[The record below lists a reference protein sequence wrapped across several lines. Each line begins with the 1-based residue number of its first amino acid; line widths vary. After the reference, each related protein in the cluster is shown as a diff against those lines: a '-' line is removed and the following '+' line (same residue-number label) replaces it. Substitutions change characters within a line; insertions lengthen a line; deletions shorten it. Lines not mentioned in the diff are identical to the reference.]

1 MDLAANSMTSN
12 IAALSVEDKI
22 TDPLMIELD
31 PSLLDFGP
39 MNPLNNME
47 IGRTEQI
54 QVDWA
59 NWSSSQVFPGSSL
72 KKAPEQPRDDLDMDV
87 ELDLDLGDDD
97 EPSIEIGRKDA
108 APIRGVE
115 DDLINDGDKF
125 QGNSFMEDEPLT
137 EIPDNIPMP
146 TVEEDEDMDM
156 MMMDDPMED
165 VTVPLID
172 NLNTTTPPVT
182 ALPELDRDSESPL
195 SSARSSVVRTIDE
208 TRLSDL
214 QEQEAESEVS
224 IQRQPKTKKRKILPV
239 DVDTVMSQAQ
249 IKQMQADRSAILK
262 PLELLS
268 PSPLLLNLL
277 RMQQDGSFVTD
288 IMADGRSMNWAP
300 ELRGIL
306 SLEKIDAA
314 RTSWE
319 SKRKADRIAASAK
332 AKNIDAETPQPDG
345 PRADTPRDYTPQLQI
360 PEDEEETVRY
370 DEEDQHFDREADRFD
385 EADEAH
391 ANGDDTVMHEQ
402 LEPLDPESL
411 IDTFDETIAPLLY
424 PTEQGSVSQGTRHA
438 VHILRERFGSSDQ
451 STQGSSSSQKPHL
464 RFQDL
469 CAEATTTKADAARM
483 FFEVLVLATKD
494 AIKVEQA
501 EGPSGAPMKIRAKR
515 GLWGAWAEYEE
526 QREENDEAAA
536 EVEVGHS

>member
-1 MDLAANSMTSN
+1 MTSN
-12 IAALSVEDKI
+12 IASLSVEDKI
-22 TDPLMIELD
+22 TDPLMMELD

-39 MNPLNNME
+39 MNPLNKME
-47 IGRTEQI
+47 VGRTEQI

-59 NWSSSQVFPGSSL
+59 NWSSSQVFPGSGL
-72 KKAPEQPRDDLDMDV
+72 KKAPEQPQDDLDMDV

-97 EPSIEIGRKDA
+97 EPSIEFGRKDT
-108 APIRGVE
+108 APARGVE
-115 DDLINDGDKF
+115 EDLINDDDKF
-125 QGNSFMEDEPLT
+125 QGNGFMENEPLT
-137 EIPDNIPMP
+137 GIPDNFPMP
-146 TVEEDEDMDM
+146 TVEDDENMDM
-156 MMMDDPMED
+156 MLMDDPMED
-165 VTVPLID
+165 VTIPVID
-172 NLNTTTPPVT
+172 DLSTAAPPVT

-195 SSARSSVVRTIDE
+195 SSARSSVVRTFDE

-214 QEQEAESEVS
+214 QEQEEGSEIS
-224 IQRQPKTKKRKILPV
+224 IHRQHKAKKRKFLPV

-268 PSPLLLNLL
+268 PNPLLLNLL

-288 IMADGRSMNWAP
+288 IMADGRSKNWAP

-306 SLEKIDAA
+306 SLAKIDAA

-319 SKRKADRIAASAK
+319 SKRKADRNTANAR
-332 AKNIDAETPQPDG
+332 AKNMDAETPQPEG
-345 PRADTPRDYTPQLQI
+345 PRADTPRNYTPELQI
-360 PEDEEETVRY
+360 PED
-370 DEEDQHFDREADRFD
+370 DEEIVRFDDDDQHFDREVSRLDA
-385 EADEAH
+385 AH

-402 LEPLDPESL
+402 LEPLDQESL
-411 IDTFDETIAPLLY
+411 IDNFDETVAPLLY

-451 STQGSSSSQKPHL
+451 STQGSSSSSQKPHI

-526 QREENDEAAA
+526 QREENEEAAA
-536 EVEVGHS
+536 QVEAGES

>member
-1 MDLAANSMTSN
+1 MTSN

-59 NWSSSQVFPGSSL
+59 NWSSSQVFPASSS

-97 EPSIEIGRKDA
+97 EPSIEIGRKDT
-108 APIRGVE
+108 APVRGVE
-115 DDLINDGDKF
+115 DDLINDDDKF
-125 QGNSFMEDEPLT
+125 QGNGFMEDEPLT
-137 EIPDNIPMP
+137 ELPDNIPMP
-146 TVEEDEDMDM
+146 TVEEDENMDM
-156 MMMDDPMED
+156 MIMDDPMED
-165 VTVPLID
+165 VTVPVID
-172 NLNTTTPPVT
+172 DLSTAPPVT
-182 ALPELDRDSESPL
+182 ALPELDRGSESPL
-195 SSARSSVVRTIDE
+195 SSARSSVVRTFDE

-214 QEQEAESEVS
+214 QEQGEESDVS
-224 IQRQPKTKKRKILPV
+224 IQRQHKAKKRKILPV

-249 IKQMQADRSAILK
+249 IQQMQADRSAILK

-314 RTSWE
+314 RSSWE
-319 SKRKADRIAASAK
+319 SKRKADQNAANAK
-332 AKNIDAETPQPDG
+332 AKNIDAETPQPDV
-345 PRADTPRDYTPQLQI
+345 PRADTPRHYTPQIQI
-360 PEDEEETVRY
+360 PEDEDEIVHY
-370 DEEDQHFDREADRFD
+370 DEEDQHFDREVDRFD
-385 EADEAH
+385 EAH
-391 ANGDDTVMHEQ
+391 VNGDDTVMHEQ
-402 LEPLDPESL
+402 IEPLDHESL
-411 IDTFDETIAPLLY
+411 IDKFDETVAPLLY

-451 STQGSSSSQKPHL
+451 STQGSSSQKPQL

-526 QREENDEAAA
+526 QREENEEAAV
-536 EVEVGHS
+536 EVEVGQS

>member
-1 MDLAANSMTSN
+1 MDLAANAMTSN
-12 IAALSVEDKI
+12 IASLSVEDKI
-22 TDPLMIELD
+22 TDPLMMELD

-47 IGRTEQI
+47 VGRTEQI

-59 NWSSSQVFPGSSL
+59 NWSSSQVFPGSGL

-97 EPSIEIGRKDA
+97 EPSIEIGRKDT
-108 APIRGVE
+108 APVRGVE
-115 DDLINDGDKF
+115 EDLINDDDKF
-125 QGNSFMEDEPLT
+125 QGNGFMEDEPLT
-137 EIPDNIPMP
+137 EIPDNFPLS
-146 TVEEDEDMDM
+146 TVEEDENMDM
-156 MMMDDPMED
+156 MLMDDPMED
-165 VTVPLID
+165 VTIPVID
-172 NLNTTTPPVT
+172 DLSTAAPPVT

-195 SSARSSVVRTIDE
+195 SSARSSVVRTFDE

-214 QEQEAESEVS
+214 QEQEEESDIS
-224 IQRQPKTKKRKILPV
+224 IHRQHKAKKRKILPV

-268 PSPLLLNLL
+268 PNPLLLNLL

-288 IMADGRSMNWAP
+288 IMADGRSKNWAP

-306 SLEKIDAA
+306 SLAKIDAA

-319 SKRKADRIAASAK
+319 SKRKADRNATNAR
-332 AKNIDAETPQPDG
+332 AKNMDAETPQPDG
-345 PRADTPRDYTPQLQI
+345 PRADTPRNYTPQLQI
-360 PEDEEETVRY
+360 PEDDEEIVRY
-370 DEEDQHFDREADRFD
+370 DEDDQHFDREVGRFD
-385 EADEAH
+385 AAH

-402 LEPLDPESL
+402 LRPLDQESL
-411 IDTFDETIAPLLY
+411 IDNFDETVAPLLY

-526 QREENDEAAA
+526 QREENEEAAA
-536 EVEVGHS
+536 EVEVGES

>member
-1 MDLAANSMTSN
+1 MDLAANAMTSN

-59 NWSSSQVFPGSSL
+59 NWSSSQVFPGSSS

-97 EPSIEIGRKDA
+97 EPSIEIGRKDT
-108 APIRGVE
+108 APVRGVE
-115 DDLINDGDKF
+115 DDLINDDDKF

-137 EIPDNIPMP
+137 EFPDNIPMP
-146 TVEEDEDMDM
+146 TVEEDENMDM
-156 MMMDDPMED
+156 VILDDPMED
-165 VTVPLID
+165 VTVPVID
-172 NLNTTTPPVT
+172 DLSTAAPPVT
-182 ALPELDRDSESPL
+182 ALPELDRGSESPL
-195 SSARSSVVRTIDE
+195 SSARSSVVRTFDE

-214 QEQEAESEVS
+214 QEQGEESDVS
-224 IQRQPKTKKRKILPV
+224 IQRQHKAKKRKILPV

-319 SKRKADRIAASAK
+319 SKRKADRNAANAK
-332 AKNIDAETPQPDG
+332 AKNIDEPDVPQ
-345 PRADTPRDYTPQLQI
+345 ADTTRHYTPQIQI
-360 PEDEEETVRY
+360 PEDEDEIVHY
-370 DEEDQHFDREADRFD
+370 DEEDQHFDREVDRFD
-385 EADEAH
+385 GAH
-391 ANGDDTVMHEQ
+391 VNGDDTVMHEQ
-402 LEPLDPESL
+402 IEPLDHESL
-411 IDTFDETIAPLLY
+411 IDNFDETIAPLLY

-438 VHILRERFGSSDQ
+438 VHILRERFGSSDE

-501 EGPSGAPMKIRAKR
+501 EGPSGALMKIRAKR

-526 QREENDEAAA
+526 QREENEEAAA

>member
-1 MDLAANSMTSN
+1 MTSN

-39 MNPLNNME
+39 MNSLNNVE
-47 IGRTEQI
+47 VGRTEHI

-97 EPSIEIGRKDA
+97 EPSIEIGRKDT
-108 APIRGVE
+108 APVRGVE
-115 DDLINDGDKF
+115 EDLINVDDKF
-125 QGNSFMEDEPLT
+125 QGNGIMEDEPLT
-137 EIPDNIPMP
+137 VITDNFPMP
-146 TVEEDEDMDM
+146 TVEADENMDM
-156 MMMDDPMED
+156 MPMDDPMED
-165 VTVPLID
+165 VSIPLIVD
-172 NLNTTTPPVT
+172 LSTAAPPVT

-195 SSARSSVVRTIDE
+195 SSARSSVVRTFDE

-214 QEQEAESEVS
+214 QEQEEESDVS
-224 IQRQPKTKKRKILPV
+224 IHRQHKAKKRKILPF

-288 IMADGRSMNWAP
+288 IMADGRSKNWAP

-306 SLEKIDAA
+306 SLEKLDAA

-319 SKRKADRIAASAK
+319 SKRKADRSATNAR
-332 AKNIDAETPQPDG
+332 AKNMDAETPQPDG

-360 PEDEEETVRY
+360 PED
-370 DEEDQHFDREADRFD
+370 DEEVVQFDEDNKNFDREVDRFHN
-385 EADEAH
+385 AH
-391 ANGDDTVMHEQ
+391 VNGDDTVMHEQ
-402 LEPLDPESL
+402 LEPLDHESL
-411 IDTFDETIAPLLY
+411 TDNFDETVAPLLY

-451 STQGSSSSQKPHL
+451 PTQGSSSSQKPHL

-469 CAEATTTKADAARM
+469 CAEVTTTKADAARM

-526 QREENDEAAA
+526 QREESEEAAA
-536 EVEVGHS
+536 EVEVGDS

>member
-1 MDLAANSMTSN
+1 MTSN

-22 TDPLMIELD
+22 TDPLMIDLD

-97 EPSIEIGRKDA
+97 EPSIEIGRKDT
-108 APIRGVE
+108 APVRGVE
-115 DDLINDGDKF
+115 EDLINDDDKF
-125 QGNSFMEDEPLT
+125 QGNGFMQDEPLT
-137 EIPDNIPMP
+137 EIPDNFPMP
-146 TVEEDEDMDM
+146 TVEEDENMDM
-156 MMMDDPMED
+156 MIMDEQMED
-165 VTVPLID
+165 VTVPVID
-172 NLNTTTPPVT
+172 DLSTAAPPVT
-182 ALPELDRDSESPL
+182 AVPELDRDSESPL
-195 SSARSSVVRTIDE
+195 SSARSSVVRTFDE

-214 QEQEAESEVS
+214 QEQEEGSDVS
-224 IQRQPKTKKRKILPV
+224 IHRQHKAKKRKILPV

-288 IMADGRSMNWAP
+288 IMADGRSKNWAP

-319 SKRKADRIAASAK
+319 SKRKAGRNAANAR
-332 AKNIDAETPQPDG
+332 ADAETPQPDG
-345 PRADTPRDYTPQLQI
+345 SRANTPRNYTPQLQI
-360 PEDEEETVRY
+360 PEDDEEIVRY
-370 DEEDQHFDREADRFD
+370 DEDDPHFDREVDRFHD
-385 EADEAH
+385 ARE
-391 ANGDDTVMHEQ
+391 NGDDTVMHEQ
-402 LEPLDPESL
+402 LEPLDHESL
-411 IDTFDETIAPLLY
+411 TDNFDETVAPLLY

-469 CAEATTTKADAARM
+469 CVEATTTKADAARM

-526 QREENDEAAA
+526 QREENEDAAA
-536 EVEVGHS
+536 EVEVGDS

>member
-1 MDLAANSMTSN
+1 MTSN

-108 APIRGVE
+108 APVRGVE
-115 DDLINDGDKF
+115 EDLINDDDKF
-125 QGNSFMEDEPLT
+125 QGNGFMEDEPLT
-137 EIPDNIPMP
+137 EIPDNFPMP
-146 TVEEDEDMDM
+146 TMEEDENMDM
-156 MMMDDPMED
+156 MIMDDRMED
-165 VTVPLID
+165 ITVPVID
-172 NLNTTTPPVT
+172 DLSTAAPPVT

-195 SSARSSVVRTIDE
+195 SSTRSSVVRTFDE

-214 QEQEAESEVS
+214 QEQEAGSDVS
-224 IQRQPKTKKRKILPV
+224 IHRQHKAKKRKILPV
-239 DVDTVMSQAQ
+239 DVDTAMSQAQ

-288 IMADGRSMNWAP
+288 IMADGRSKNWAP

-319 SKRKADRIAASAK
+319 SKRKAGRNAANAR
-332 AKNIDAETPQPDG
+332 AKNVDVGSPHPDG
-345 PRADTPRDYTPQLQI
+345 QRADTPRNYTPQLQI
-360 PEDEEETVRY
+360 PEDDEEIVRY
-370 DEEDQHFDREADRFD
+370 DEDDPHFDQEVDRFHD
-385 EADEAH
+385 AH
-391 ANGDDTVMHEQ
+391 TNGGDTVMHEQ
-402 LEPLDPESL
+402 LEPLDHESL
-411 IDTFDETIAPLLY
+411 TDNFDETVAPLLY

-438 VHILRERFGSSDQ
+438 VHILRERFGSSDL

-501 EGPSGAPMKIRAKR
+501 EGPSGALMKIRAKR

-526 QREENDEAAA
+526 QREENEEAAA
-536 EVEVGHS
+536 EVGDS

>member
-1 MDLAANSMTSN
+1 MTSN

-59 NWSSSQVFPGSSL
+59 NWSSSQVFPGSGL

-97 EPSIEIGRKDA
+97 EPSIEIGRKDT
-108 APIRGVE
+108 APVRGVE
-115 DDLINDGDKF
+115 EDLIDDDDKF
-125 QGNSFMEDEPLT
+125 QGNGFMEDEPLT
-137 EIPDNIPMP
+137 EIPDNFPMP
-146 TVEEDEDMDM
+146 TVEEDENMDM
-156 MMMDDPMED
+156 MLMDDPMED
-165 VTVPLID
+165 VTISVIGGLSSAA
-172 NLNTTTPPVT
+172 PPVT

-195 SSARSSVVRTIDE
+195 SSARSSVVRTFDE

-214 QEQEAESEVS
+214 QEQEEGSDVS
-224 IQRQPKTKKRKILPV
+224 IHRQHKAKKRKILPV

-288 IMADGRSMNWAP
+288 IMADGRSKNWAP

-319 SKRKADRIAASAK
+319 SKRKADRNAANARAK
-332 AKNIDAETPQPDG
+332 SMDAETPQPDG
-345 PRADTPRDYTPQLQI
+345 PRADTPRHDTPQLQI
-360 PEDEEETVRY
+360 PED
-370 DEEDQHFDREADRFD
+370 DEEIVRFDEDDQHFDREVDRFD
-385 EADEAH
+385 DAH
-391 ANGDDTVMHEQ
+391 GNGDDTVMHEQ
-402 LEPLDPESL
+402 LGESL
-411 IDTFDETIAPLLY
+411 ADNFDETVAPLLY

-526 QREENDEAAA
+526 QQEENEEAAA
-536 EVEVGHS
+536 EVEVGDS

>member
-1 MDLAANSMTSN
+1 MTSN

-72 KKAPEQPRDDLDMDV
+72 KKALEQPRDDLDMDV
-87 ELDLDLGDDD
+87 ELDLDLGDD
-97 EPSIEIGRKDA
+97 EPSIEIGRKDT
-108 APIRGVE
+108 APVRGVE
-115 DDLINDGDKF
+115 EDLINDDEKF
-125 QGNSFMEDEPLT
+125 QGNRFMEDKPLT

-146 TVEEDEDMDM
+146 TVEENENMDM

-165 VTVPLID
+165 VTVPVID
-172 NLNTTTPPVT
+172 DLSTAAPPVT
-182 ALPELDRDSESPL
+182 ALPELDQDSGSPL
-195 SSARSSVVRTIDE
+195 SSTRSSIVRTFDD
-208 TRLSDL
+208 TRLSNL
-214 QEQEAESEVS
+214 QEQEEESDVS
-224 IQRQPKTKKRKILPV
+224 IHRQHKAKKQKILPV

-268 PSPLLLNLL
+268 PNPLLLNLL

-288 IMADGRSMNWAP
+288 IMADGRSKNWAP

-314 RTSWE
+314 RTTWE
-319 SKRKADRIAASAK
+319 SKRKADRNAANAK
-332 AKNIDAETPQPDG
+332 PKKMHTETPKPG
-345 PRADTPRDYTPQLQI
+345 SPRTDLTRNYTPQILI
-360 PEDEEETVRY
+360 PDDEEEIVRF
-370 DEEDQHFDREADRFD
+370 DDEDQHFDREVDRFGD
-385 EADEAH
+385 AH
-391 ANGDDTVMHEQ
+391 ANDDDKVMHEQ
-402 LEPLDPESL
+402 LEPLDHESL
-411 IDTFDETIAPLLY
+411 IDNFDETVAPLIY
-424 PTEQGSVSQGTRHA
+424 PTEQGSISQGTRHA

-501 EGPSGAPMKIRAKR
+501 EGTSGALMKIRAKR

-526 QREENDEAAA
+526 QREESEEAAA
-536 EVEVGHS
+536 EV